1 MIIPQCSAQMFS
13 STIPFEATVPV
24 NTITVGIGKTEVS
37 GYFYGINMSEI
48 ISIPSLDQYQ
58 TSLDI
63 TNLTDTID
71 LSFFDSLYGFPLFA
85 PIVFSSVSEV
95 LIINN
100 SIFNNPPSSPI
111 ELQQFIQDVEIFEN
125 VTISVDQGL
134 AFFGT
139 NGQKVSMSSS
149 ASFALSGFAE
159 LPVFSKNDFDTFF
172 LLSMSPRLLHYSENT
187 SMLYPFSPS
196 TLINIISSEGSML
209 WNQSGT
215 DSFLLI
221 KHDRV
226 TITDESPLHLYPLS
240 SNKAKKN
247 YSQLEMEITPA
258 EQQDINIDDLL
269 SSLSKIS
276 TAEENISIPFDI
288 LKNNMLRESLSSVSP
303 MMNGAFLLVDRN
315 ETVVIDGRGQFISS
329 FVFVRSKKVSISID
343 DNLPFVKKIS
353 SQGDLFFVNDY
364 FFVQSAKDSENGLYL
379 PILPI
384 IVWVGALLC
393 FLLLKYNVIRK
404 KEREYVEEITDKKIS
419 LALIGIRLLS
429 IGIIFFLL
437 DFEVKQLLGTSAFH
451 MLFNH
456 FFWPIFLLLLGF
468 QLVLWFIGYLCCA
481 FPLQYLIIT
490 SFNCLPIN
498 KTYRKTMGKSIG
510 LLGIWLFAGLYMLLV
525 LNIIL
530 FFIKPL
536 LPSLPM
542 V

>member
-1 MIIPQCSAQMFS
+1 
-13 STIPFEATVPV
+13 
-24 NTITVGIGKTEVS
+24 
-37 GYFYGINMSEI
+37 MSEI
-48 ISIPSLDQYQ
+48 ISIPPLDQYQ
-58 TSLDI
+58 TSLAI
-63 TNLTDTID
+63 TNFTDTID
-71 LSFFDSLYGFPLFA
+71 ISFFDSLYGFPLFA
-85 PIVFSSVSEV
+85 PILFSSVSEV

-111 ELQQFIQDVEIFEN
+111 ELQQFIQDVQIYEN

-134 AFFGT
+134 AFFVT
-139 NGQKVSMSSS
+139 NGQRVSMSSS

-159 LPVFSKNDFDTFF
+159 IPLTSKNNVDICF
-172 LLSMSPRLLHYSENT
+172 LLSRSPRLLHYSENT
-187 SMLYPFSPS
+187 SLLYPFSPLTS
-196 TLINIISSEGSML
+196 INIISSEGSML

-221 KHDRV
+221 KHDSV
-226 TITDESPLHLYPLS
+226 TITDESPLHLYPFS
-240 SNKAKKN
+240 SNKARKN
-247 YSQLEMEITPA
+247 YSQIEMEITPA

-269 SSLSKIS
+269 SSLSSIS
-276 TAEENISIPFDI
+276 AAEKNISIPFDI

-303 MMNGAFLLVDRN
+303 VMNGVFLLVDRN
-315 ETVVIDGRGQFISS
+315 ETVVIDGRGQSISS

-343 DNLPFVKKIS
+343 DNLSLIKKIS
-353 SQGDLFFVNDY
+353 CQGDLFFVNDY
-364 FFVQSAKDSENGLYL
+364 FFVQSAKESENGLYL

-384 IVWVGALLC
+384 LVWVGALLC
-393 FLLLKYNVIRK
+393 FILLKYNLIRK
-404 KEREYVEEITDKKIS
+404 KEKECGKEITDKKIS
-419 LALIGIRLLS
+419 FALIGIRLLS

-437 DFEVKQLLGTSAFH
+437 DFEVKKLLGTSVFH

-456 FFWPIFLLLLGF
+456 FFWLIFLLLLGF
-468 QLVLWFIGYLCCA
+468 QIVLWFIGYLCCA
-481 FPLQYLIIT
+481 FPLQYLVIT
-490 SFNCLPIN
+490 CFNYLPMN

-510 LLGIWLFAGLYMLLV
+510 LLGIWLFASLYMLLV